1 MGKDP
6 TIPFYAQDFYMD
18 TLQWS
23 ENEVGAYIR
32 LLCSMW
38 INGFCYNSAIELAN
52 ISPLAKQVVDKYP
65 DKFIFFDDNKFS
77 SKRLEIE
84 RDKRIKHRELRSIA
98 GKKGA
103 ESRWQTDSK
112 DYGKKIT
119 KVNEKE
125 NEDVKKDK
133 KKKHKYG
140 EYKNVLLTDI
150 ELQKI
155 KDKFPNWEELI
166 KKIDEGIEMKGYKY
180 KSHYLAIV
188 NVWSKNDKG
197 DTVPK
202 PKKEVNYYL
211 YRCPVC
217 QKEFKK
223 REKKAEGVGGYECD
237 EKKCQ
242 ELLTNNQ
249 YRGHYLKLKDIILK
263 KEQ

>member
-1 MGKDP
+1 MAKDP
-6 TIPFYAQDFYMD
+6 AVLFYYQDF
-18 TLQWS
+18 L
-23 ENEVGAYIR
+23 VGTEFMEDEDVGKYIR
-32 LLCSMW
+32 ILCHQFDKGKLTERQVLS
-38 INGFCYNSAIELAN
+38 ICKASAIEN
-52 ISPLAKQVVDKYP
+52 IEPEILIKLKKDNNGLYYNERAK
-65 DKFIFFDDNKFS
+65 
-77 SKRLEIE
+77 L
-84 RDKRIKHRELRSIA
+84 
-98 GKKGA
+98 
-103 ESRWQTDSK
+103 
-112 DYGKKIT
+112 
-119 KVNEKE
+119 EKE
-125 NEDVKKDK
+125 KRANFSKSRRDNALGIKSKKASAKHMEDKDKDVNKDK

-217 QKEFKK
+217 QKEFRK
-223 REKKAEGVGGYECD
+223 REKKAGGVGGYECD

-263 KEQ
+263 KDQ